1 VARLPEAAFRDMV
14 IKHPNFA
21 WTLLEHLSAQLRR
34 MTDRVYE
41 FSTLVVR
48 ERLIAELLHLAE
60 EFEPVDGQVFIS
72 PAPTHS
78 ELASKISTHR
88 EEISRAMSG
97 LAKSGLVEKRG
108 VILLPWKGSM
118 GKSDNIAPGA
128 D

>member
-1 VARLPEAAFRDMV
+1 VARLPEAAFRDIV

-21 WTLLEHLSAQLRR
+21 WTLLEQLSAQLRQ

-48 ERLIAELLHLAE
+48 KRLIAELLHLAE
-60 EFEPVDGQVFIS
+60 EFEPVDGQVVIS

-78 ELASKISTHR
+78 ELASKICTHR

-108 VILLPWKGSM
+108 VKLVLRDLTALEGLIGEKR
-118 GKSDNIAPGA
+118 
-128 D
+128 